1 MFRTFSFRLWFV
13 VVYYSGTPLFLMP
26 LGIVISV
33 LIKGDVLIIEEFHWY
48 NYVHSIVMSTYY
60 MGWASLRSSVSI
72 LIFCLQFNVIML

>member
-1 MFRTFSFRLWFV
+1 MFRTFNFRLWFV

-26 LGIVISV
+26 LGIVLSV

-60 MGWASLRSSVSI
+60 MGWASLRSSVSM